1 MYKTLYY
8 CGLCRGKASIL
19 QWKDINWNNK
29 MVSITKQAVT
39 QGSETSYNYELTKPK
54 T

>member
-1 MYKTLYY
+1 MKLYY
-8 CGLCRGKASIL
+8 CDLCIGEASVL

-39 QGSETSYNYELTKPK
+39 HGFETSSNFELAKPK